1 MSSVAF
7 SLALIGSEFFS
18 ASASSSGCYTAEIAQ
33 WVWCTGYEKVGYTC
47 ANGFCS
53 VDSCDAS
60 CTNCADFYP
69 NASFDKSTARC
80 CSSLGPGGS
89 CVDPLPGDAPYNPPY
104 GFPNNGPGALI
115 VEGPVPYPNSPPCW
129 SDTTQLGAYGF
140 TALVQPGKTDKE
152 CPAPHTSGAWIPP
165 HGLRPISLRPHG
177 EPISA
182 CMLAC
187 NITEVA
193 LTGID
198 PCNTASIYNNSTETS
213 LKGVFANY
221 SCYYG
226 GESWIHPADVGV
238 CGFNCSAHHVD
249 TGAPCSSA
257 DIEKDLC
264 DIYCDS
270 RDLNWNASARA
281 AVRGSPIR
289 KTLK

>member
-1 MSSVAF
+1 MPSLASFLTIIAGFELLAASVA
-7 SLALIGSEFFS
+7 SN
-18 ASASSSGCYTAEIAQ
+18 GCYTAEIAQ
-33 WVWCTGYEKVGYTC
+33 WTWCIGYEKVGYTC
-47 ANGFCS
+47 SNGFCS
-53 VDSCDAS
+53 VDTCDAS

-80 CSSLGPGGS
+80 CNSLGPDGS
-89 CVDPLPGDAPYNPPY
+89 CVDPLPGDAPYNAAY
-104 GFPNNGPGALI
+104 GYPNNGPGALI

-140 TALVQPGKTDKE
+140 TALVQPGTTDKD
-152 CPAPHTSGAWIPP
+152 CPAPSTSGAWLPP
-165 HGLRPISLRPHG
+165 HGLRPISLRTHG

-198 PCNTASIYNNSTETS
+198 PCNAASIYNNSSAQS
-213 LKGVFANY
+213 LKDVYANY

-238 CGFNCSAHHVD
+238 CGFNCSAHHPD
-249 TGAPCSSA
+249 TGASCSAA
-257 DIEKDLC
+257 DVEKGLC
-264 DIYCDS
+264 DIFCDS
-270 RDLNWNASARA
+270 RTLPGTAVGAARGA
-281 AVRGSPIR
+281 RPR
-289 KTLK
+289 KSRK